1 MDISTFNSLFCEH
14 GEQVPNS
21 IIGTEKDMI
30 MVYYEKFQVFSL
42 KQNVAH
48 KRHFMT

>member
-21 IIGTEKDMI
+21 FTGTEKDMI
-30 MVYYEKFQVFSL
+30 MRNFKCFHWNKMWHIKDTFY
-42 KQNVAH
+42 
-48 KRHFMT
+48 